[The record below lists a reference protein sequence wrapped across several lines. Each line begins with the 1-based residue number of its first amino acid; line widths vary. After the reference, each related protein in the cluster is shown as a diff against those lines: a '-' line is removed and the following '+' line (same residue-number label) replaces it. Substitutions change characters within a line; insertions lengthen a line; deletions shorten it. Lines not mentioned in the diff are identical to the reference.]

1 MSSFA
6 ARRHHLLFHFIRLS
20 CGHLPRRFLQAKVQQ
35 LEDDLQKAKA
45 SALGWQKLHQ
55 DLFKFTEEQV
65 DAADRP

>member
-1 MSSFA
+1 
-6 ARRHHLLFHFIRLS
+6 
-20 CGHLPRRFLQAKVQQ
+20 LQAKVQQ